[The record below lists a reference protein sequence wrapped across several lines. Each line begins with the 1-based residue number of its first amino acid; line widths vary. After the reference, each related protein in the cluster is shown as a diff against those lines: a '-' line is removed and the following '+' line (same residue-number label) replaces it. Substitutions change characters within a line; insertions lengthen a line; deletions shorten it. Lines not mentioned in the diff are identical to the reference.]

1 MFSNSLLD
9 KKIISVQYTT
19 PTSFGQLT
27 TVYRRNLHIH
37 PTPNQLNIKPPY
49 YRAEYITLQVMAL
62 LSTTIRRSN
71 ALLRLVLTHP
81 KQRCDAA
88 AVARVG
94 FVLCMPPLL
103 YRLMRWIWPIRSHD
117 VMVSLILCSTC
128 VCGMFVLMGARDVY
142 GSM

>member
-9 KKIISVQYTT
+9 KKKISVQYTT

-37 PTPNQLNIKPPY
+37 PTPNQLNIKPPF

-94 FVLCMPPLL
+94 VRALHATSAVSADAL
-103 YRLMRWIWPIRSHD
+103 D
-117 VMVSLILCSTC
+117 MVDTFSRRHGEFDI
-128 VCGMFVLMGARDVY
+128 V
-142 GSM
+142 